1 MYKEYKGLNLPE
13 IDKQILNFWDTEGVF
28 DKSVEQR
35 NPNNSWVFYEGPP
48 SANGLPGIHHVMART
63 IKDIFCRFQ
72 TLNGK
77 RVERKGGWDTHGL
90 PIELAVEKE
99 LGITKED
106 IGKKI
111 SVDDYNHKCREMV
124 MRYKDLWDDIT
135 VKMGYWV
142 DLDNPY
148 VTYENAYI
156 ETVWYLLKRLY
167 DKGYLYKGYTIQ
179 PYSPAAGTGL
189 SSHELNM
196 PGTYKDVTD
205 TTVVAM
211 FKVNRIVGAALAVAH
226 ADAHNATTD
235 ADRATTDADRATTD
249 ADRATARVAP
259 TDWLFDN
266 ENEDVRILAW
276 TTTPWTLPSNTALTV
291 GPNIKYVKIKTL
303 NPYTKAEVSVILAEA
318 LVPKWLGGKNQPEIL
333 SITEGVTGSQLAGIR
348 YEQLLAY
355 GNEIEPLDGA
365 SDAFRVIVGDFVT
378 TEDGT
383 GVVHTAPSFGADDM
397 RVGRQN
403 GIGALTLV
411 DKQGKFVDTVG
422 EFSNRYVKNYKD
434 DPDYVD
440 VNVDISVKLKLE
452 GYAFKVEKYVH
463 SYPHCWRTEKPVLY
477 YPLDSW
483 FIAASKAKDRMFE
496 LNKTIN
502 WKPAATGEGRFG
514 KWLENLQDWNLSRSR
529 YWGVGLPIWRTAP
542 PAPEGGDVPPSGA
555 EGAEKCI
562 GSIIELQAEI
572 DKANAVLGLNQTVP
586 KDMHRPY
593 IDDIILVSDDGRPM
607 KRELDLI
614 DVWFDSGSMPYAQW
628 GLDYEKLAAG
638 DDKPFKAP
646 FNVSYPA
653 DFIAEGVDQTR
664 GWFYTLHAIAV
675 MAYDSVAFKNVVSNG
690 LVQDKNGQK
699 MSKSKGNAVEPFETI
714 AKFGADA
721 TRWYMISN
729 AQPWDN
735 LKFDIDGITE
745 VRNKFFGTLY
755 NTYNFFAM
763 YANVDG
769 FVQDEMNQTPIN
781 SRTELDRWVLS
792 KLHSLVAEVSESYAT
807 YEPTQAA
814 RAIERFVDNDFSNW
828 YVRLS
833 RRRFWK
839 PSPPAPKGGAASDA
853 QTPHMGAGGLD
864 KKAAYETM
872 YECLMIVGQLSSPIA
887 PFFTDWLY
895 GNLTEGI
902 HSKAVDNDTPLRHTS
917 VHLTDLTKA
926 NNALIDK
933 DLEQQ
938 MDYAQRISSLILSL
952 RKKAKIRVRQP
963 LQKAMLPILDAHFIH
978 QVEGVK
984 DLILAETNVKTLEY
998 ITDTSG
1004 VVNKRIRPN
1013 LKTLGKVLGKNMR
1026 AGQLAIEALTQEA
1039 IAKIEKDKTYP
1050 LSIGDEIYNLTI
1062 DDFLITSEDIPGW
1075 EVASDGDVTVAID
1088 ITLNEDLLA
1097 EGIARD
1103 LVNKIQNIRKEKNLA
1118 ITDKVSIK
1126 IEEDEIIRRAL
1137 KSFSGYIQSELL
1149 AKDLYS
1155 SSLMMMEQRASDET
1169 SLSKELKKDL
1179 KFSDIE
1185 TIELTDELSIQ
1196 VRVDKV
1202 AEDSENIKFI
1212 KKLISEPES
1221 DRVKKTTATKN
1232 IDKFSEAICAFANDF
1247 PNHKQAG
1254 YLLVGVSDNGS
1265 LSGLKVTDELLKD
1278 LATIRNNGQI
1288 LPQPAMIVE
1297 KYTFDD
1303 GDVAIVQVLPSL
1315 NPPVRYKGRVWIRVG
1330 PTKQIAGEREEKS
1343 LTEKRASTA
1352 KTFDALP
1359 CQGAKFEDLSVAIF
1373 KNNYLRTA
1381 VAPEIVRENNR
1392 EPIAQLASLKMYD
1405 WLHNTPTNAGILTLG
1420 FSPLDFMSGA
1430 YIQYVKFDG
1439 NSLTD
1444 AVINEKRFSSN
1455 LVELLINLVDFIKN
1469 NLIREKLIK
1478 TDGFRQE
1485 KRLNYPLFAIR
1496 ELVMNAIM
1504 HRNYESNAPIR
1515 IYEFSDRIEIQNSGG
1530 LYGDAN
1536 SYNFPKVSDYRN
1548 PVIAEVLKNLGYI
1561 ERFNI
1566 GISRAQAELKQNG
1579 NLEAKFDLS
1588 LQTQFLVTIFSV

>member
-35 NPNNSWVFYEGPP
+35 DPNNTFVFYEGPP

-111 SVDDYNHKCREMV
+111 SVDDYNHQCRETV

-148 VTYENAYI
+148 VTYENEYI

-205 TTVVAM
+205 TTAVAM
-211 FKVNRIVGAALAVAH
+211 F
-226 ADAHNATTD
+226 
-235 ADRATTDADRATTD
+235 
-249 ADRATARVAP
+249 RVVR
-259 TDWLFDN
+259 N
-266 ENEDVRILAW
+266 EDSAFLYDDETEDVRILAW
-276 TTTPWTLPSNTALTV
+276 TTTPWTLPSNTALAV

-318 LVPKWLGGKNQPEIL
+318 LMSKWLGGKNQPEIL
-333 SITEGVTGSQLAGIR
+333 SITEGVAGSKLDGIR

-355 GNEIEPLDGA
+355 GNDIEPLNGA
-365 SDAFRVIVGDFVT
+365 TDAFRVITGDFVT

-383 GVVHTAPSFGADDM
+383 GVVHTAPSFGAEDM
-397 RVGRQN
+397 KVGRQN

-411 DKQGKFVDTVG
+411 DKQGKFTNNVG

-440 VNVDISVKLKLE
+440 VNVDIAVKLKLE

-463 SYPHCWRTEKPVLY
+463 SYPHCWRTDKPVLY

-483 FIAASKAKDRMFE
+483 FIAASRAKDRMFE
-496 LNKTIN
+496 LNQTIN

-529 YWGVGLPIWRTAP
+529 YWGIGLPIWRTP
-542 PAPEGGDVPPSGA
+542 PAPEGGATSAAEPPSGA
-555 EGAEKCI
+555 GGEKCI

-593 IDDIILVSDDGRPM
+593 IDDIILVSEDGRPM

-628 GLDYEKLAAG
+628 GLDYEKLKNG
-638 DDKPFKAP
+638 DDMPFKAP

-714 AKFGADA
+714 AKHGADA

-735 LKFDIDGITE
+735 LKFDIEGITE

-769 FVQDEMNQTPIN
+769 FVQDEMNQTPVA

-792 KLHSLVAEVSESYAT
+792 KLHSLVAEVSEYYAT

-814 RAIERFVDNDFSNW
+814 RAIEKFVDNDFSNW

-839 PSPPAPKGGAASDA
+839 ASPPAPEGGDTSR
-853 QTPHMGAGGLD
+853 TPPLGAGGD

-872 YECLMIVGQLSSPIA
+872 YECLMIVAQLSSPIA

-895 GNLTEGI
+895 QNLTDGI
-902 HSKAVDNDTPLRHTS
+902 RSKAIENNTPLRHPS
-917 VHLTDLTKA
+917 VHLTDLTVTDNK
-926 NNALIDK
+926 LIDK

-978 QVEGVK
+978 QVEAVK

-1026 AGQLAIEALTQEA
+1026 AGQLAIEALMQA
-1039 IAKIEKDKTYP
+1039 DIAKIEKDKTYP
-1050 LSIGDEIYNLTI
+1050 LSIGDETYNLTI

-1075 EVASDGDVTVAID
+1075 EVASDGDVTVALD
-1088 ITLNEDLLA
+1088 ITLTPELEA
-1097 EGIARD
+1097 EGTARD
-1103 LVNKIQNIRKEKNLA
+1103 LVNKIQNIRKDRNFN
-1118 ITDKVSIK
+1118 ITDKISVKLERHDAIIAAVEGYADYIKNEVLATELEMVSL
-1126 IEEDEIIRRAL
+1126 D
-1137 KSFSGYIQSELL
+1137 
-1149 AKDLYS
+1149 
-1155 SSLMMMEQRASDET
+1155 
-1169 SLSKELKKDL
+1169 
-1179 KFSDIE
+1179 
-1185 TIELTDELSIQ
+1185 
-1196 VRVDKV
+1196 
-1202 AEDSENIKFI
+1202 
-1212 KKLISEPES
+1212 
-1221 DRVKKTTATKN
+1221 
-1232 IDKFSEAICAFANDF
+1232 FSEKMALND
-1247 PNHKQAG
+1247 
-1254 YLLVGVSDNGS
+1254 V
-1265 LSGLKVTDELLKD
+1265 
-1278 LATIRNNGQI
+1278 
-1288 LPQPAMIVE
+1288 
-1297 KYTFDD
+1297 
-1303 GDVAIVQVLPSL
+1303 
-1315 NPPVRYKGRVWIRVG
+1315 
-1330 PTKQIAGEREEKS
+1330 
-1343 LTEKRASTA
+1343 
-1352 KTFDALP
+1352 
-1359 CQGAKFEDLSVAIF
+1359 
-1373 KNNYLRTA
+1373 
-1381 VAPEIVRENNR
+1381 
-1392 EPIAQLASLKMYD
+1392 
-1405 WLHNTPTNAGILTLG
+1405 
-1420 FSPLDFMSGA
+1420 
-1430 YIQYVKFDG
+1430 
-1439 NSLTD
+1439 
-1444 AVINEKRFSSN
+1444 
-1455 LVELLINLVDFIKN
+1455 VELGVDV
-1469 NLIREKLIK
+1469 
-1478 TDGFRQE
+1478 
-1485 KRLNYPLFAIR
+1485 RLN
-1496 ELVMNAIM
+1496 
-1504 HRNYESNAPIR
+1504 
-1515 IYEFSDRIEIQNSGG
+1515 
-1530 LYGDAN
+1530 
-1536 SYNFPKVSDYRN
+1536 
-1548 PVIAEVLKNLGYI
+1548 
-1561 ERFNI
+1561 
-1566 GISRAQAELKQNG
+1566 
-1579 NLEAKFDLS
+1579 
-1588 LQTQFLVTIFSV
+1588 

>member
-35 NPNNSWVFYEGPP
+35 DPNNTFVFYEGPP

-111 SVDDYNHKCREMV
+111 SVDDYNHQCRETV

-148 VTYENAYI
+148 VTYENEYI

-205 TTVVAM
+205 TTAVAM
-211 FKVNRIVGAALAVAH
+211 FKVIRNDDSAF
-226 ADAHNATTD
+226 
-235 ADRATTDADRATTD
+235 
-249 ADRATARVAP
+249 
-259 TDWLFDN
+259 LFDDDT
-266 ENEDVRILAW
+266 EDVRIIAW
-276 TTTPWTLPSNTALTV
+276 TTTPWTLPSNTALAV

-318 LVPKWLGGKNQPEIL
+318 LMSKWLGGKNQPEIL
-333 SITEGVTGSQLAGIR
+333 SITEGVAGSKLDGIR

-355 GNEIEPLDGA
+355 GNDIEPLNGA
-365 SDAFRVIVGDFVT
+365 TDAFRVITGDFVT

-383 GVVHTAPSFGADDM
+383 GVVHTAPSFGAEDM
-397 RVGRQN
+397 KVGRQN

-411 DKQGKFVDTVG
+411 DKQGKFTNNVG

-440 VNVDISVKLKLE
+440 VNVDIAVKLKLE

-463 SYPHCWRTEKPVLY
+463 SYPHCWRTDKPVLY

-483 FIAASKAKDRMFE
+483 FIAASRAKDRMFE
-496 LNKTIN
+496 LNQTIN

-529 YWGVGLPIWRTAP
+529 YWGIGLPIWRTP
-542 PAPEGGDVPPSGA
+542 PAPEGGATSAAEPPSGA
-555 EGAEKCI
+555 GGEKCI

-593 IDDIILVSDDGRPM
+593 IDDIILVSEDGRPM

-628 GLDYEKLAAG
+628 GLDYEKLKNG
-638 DDKPFKAP
+638 DDMPFKAP

-714 AKFGADA
+714 AKHGADA

-735 LKFDIDGITE
+735 LKFDIEGITE

-769 FVQDEMNQTPIN
+769 FVQDEMNQTPVA

-792 KLHSLVAEVSESYAT
+792 KLHSLVAEVSEYYAT

-814 RAIERFVDNDFSNW
+814 RAIEKFVDNDFSNW

-839 PSPPAPKGGAASDA
+839 ASPPAPEGGDTSR
-853 QTPHMGAGGLD
+853 TPPLGAGGD

-872 YECLMIVGQLSSPIA
+872 YECLMIVAQLSSPIA

-895 GNLTEGI
+895 QNLTDGI
-902 HSKAVDNDTPLRHTS
+902 RSKAIENNTPLRHPS
-917 VHLTDLTKA
+917 VHLTDLTVTDNK
-926 NNALIDK
+926 LIDK

-978 QVEGVK
+978 QVEAVK

-1026 AGQLAIEALTQEA
+1026 AGQLAIEALMQA
-1039 IAKIEKDKTYP
+1039 DIAKIEKDKTYP
-1050 LSIGDEIYNLTI
+1050 LSIGDETYNLTI

-1075 EVASDGDVTVAID
+1075 EVASDGDVTVALD
-1088 ITLNEDLLA
+1088 ITLTPELEA
-1097 EGIARD
+1097 EGTARD
-1103 LVNKIQNIRKEKNLA
+1103 LVNKIQNIRKDRNFN
-1118 ITDKVSIK
+1118 ITDKISVKLERHDAIIAAVEGYADYIKNEVLATELEMVSL
-1126 IEEDEIIRRAL
+1126 D
-1137 KSFSGYIQSELL
+1137 
-1149 AKDLYS
+1149 
-1155 SSLMMMEQRASDET
+1155 
-1169 SLSKELKKDL
+1169 
-1179 KFSDIE
+1179 
-1185 TIELTDELSIQ
+1185 
-1196 VRVDKV
+1196 
-1202 AEDSENIKFI
+1202 
-1212 KKLISEPES
+1212 
-1221 DRVKKTTATKN
+1221 
-1232 IDKFSEAICAFANDF
+1232 FSEKMALND
-1247 PNHKQAG
+1247 
-1254 YLLVGVSDNGS
+1254 V
-1265 LSGLKVTDELLKD
+1265 
-1278 LATIRNNGQI
+1278 
-1288 LPQPAMIVE
+1288 
-1297 KYTFDD
+1297 
-1303 GDVAIVQVLPSL
+1303 
-1315 NPPVRYKGRVWIRVG
+1315 
-1330 PTKQIAGEREEKS
+1330 
-1343 LTEKRASTA
+1343 
-1352 KTFDALP
+1352 
-1359 CQGAKFEDLSVAIF
+1359 
-1373 KNNYLRTA
+1373 
-1381 VAPEIVRENNR
+1381 
-1392 EPIAQLASLKMYD
+1392 
-1405 WLHNTPTNAGILTLG
+1405 
-1420 FSPLDFMSGA
+1420 
-1430 YIQYVKFDG
+1430 
-1439 NSLTD
+1439 
-1444 AVINEKRFSSN
+1444 
-1455 LVELLINLVDFIKN
+1455 VELGVDV
-1469 NLIREKLIK
+1469 
-1478 TDGFRQE
+1478 
-1485 KRLNYPLFAIR
+1485 RLN
-1496 ELVMNAIM
+1496 
-1504 HRNYESNAPIR
+1504 
-1515 IYEFSDRIEIQNSGG
+1515 
-1530 LYGDAN
+1530 
-1536 SYNFPKVSDYRN
+1536 
-1548 PVIAEVLKNLGYI
+1548 
-1561 ERFNI
+1561 
-1566 GISRAQAELKQNG
+1566 
-1579 NLEAKFDLS
+1579 
-1588 LQTQFLVTIFSV
+1588 

>member
-35 NPNNSWVFYEGPP
+35 DPNNTFVFYEGPP

-111 SVDDYNHKCREMV
+111 SVDDYNHQCRETV

-148 VTYENAYI
+148 VTYENEYI

-205 TTVVAM
+205 TTAVAM
-211 FKVNRIVGAALAVAH
+211 F
-226 ADAHNATTD
+226 
-235 ADRATTDADRATTD
+235 
-249 ADRATARVAP
+249 RVVR
-259 TDWLFDN
+259 N
-266 ENEDVRILAW
+266 EDSAFLYDDETEDVRILAW
-276 TTTPWTLPSNTALTV
+276 TTTPWTLPSNTALAV

-318 LVPKWLGGKNQPEIL
+318 LMSKWLGGKNQPEIL
-333 SITEGVTGSQLAGIR
+333 SITEGVAGSKLDGIR

-355 GNEIEPLDGA
+355 GNDIEPLNGA
-365 SDAFRVIVGDFVT
+365 TDAFRVITGDFVT

-383 GVVHTAPSFGADDM
+383 GVVHTAPSFGAEDM
-397 RVGRQN
+397 KVGRQN

-411 DKQGKFVDTVG
+411 DKQGKFTNNVG

-440 VNVDISVKLKLE
+440 VNVDIAVKLKLE

-463 SYPHCWRTEKPVLY
+463 SYPHCWRTDKPVLY

-483 FIAASKAKDRMFE
+483 FIAASRAKDRMFE
-496 LNKTIN
+496 LNQTIN

-529 YWGVGLPIWRTAP
+529 YWGIGLPIWRTP
-542 PAPEGGDVPPSGA
+542 PAPEGGATSAAEPPSGA
-555 EGAEKCI
+555 GGEKCI

-593 IDDIILVSDDGRPM
+593 IDDIILVSEDGRPM

-628 GLDYEKLAAG
+628 GLDYEKLKNG
-638 DDKPFKAP
+638 DDMPFKAP

-714 AKFGADA
+714 AKHGADA

-735 LKFDIDGITE
+735 LKFDIEGITE

-769 FVQDEMNQTPIN
+769 FVQDEMNQTPVA

-792 KLHSLVAEVSESYAT
+792 KLHSLVAEVSEYYAT

-814 RAIERFVDNDFSNW
+814 RAIEKFVDNDFSNW

-839 PSPPAPKGGAASDA
+839 ASPPAPEGGDTSR
-853 QTPHMGAGGLD
+853 TPPLGAGGD

-872 YECLMIVGQLSSPIA
+872 YECLMIVAQLSSPIA

-895 GNLTEGI
+895 QNLTDGI
-902 HSKAVDNDTPLRHTS
+902 RSKAIENNTPLRHPS
-917 VHLTDLTKA
+917 VHLTDLTVTDNK
-926 NNALIDK
+926 LIDK

-978 QVEGVK
+978 QVEAVK

-1026 AGQLAIEALTQEA
+1026 AGQLAIEALMQA
-1039 IAKIEKDKTYP
+1039 DIAKIEKDKTYP
-1050 LSIGDEIYNLTI
+1050 LSIGDETYNLTI

-1075 EVASDGDVTVAID
+1075 EVASDGDVTVALD
-1088 ITLNEDLLA
+1088 ITLTPELEA
-1097 EGIARD
+1097 EGTARD
-1103 LVNKIQNIRKEKNLA
+1103 LVNKIQNIRKDRNFN
-1118 ITDKVSIK
+1118 ITDKISVKLERHDAIIAAVEGYADYIKNEVLATELDMVS
-1126 IEEDEIIRRAL
+1126 
-1137 KSFSGYIQSELL
+1137 
-1149 AKDLYS
+1149 
-1155 SSLMMMEQRASDET
+1155 
-1169 SLSKELKKDL
+1169 
-1179 KFSDIE
+1179 
-1185 TIELTDELSIQ
+1185 
-1196 VRVDKV
+1196 VD
-1202 AEDSENIKFI
+1202 
-1212 KKLISEPES
+1212 
-1221 DRVKKTTATKN
+1221 
-1232 IDKFSEAICAFANDF
+1232 FSEKMALND
-1247 PNHKQAG
+1247 
-1254 YLLVGVSDNGS
+1254 V
-1265 LSGLKVTDELLKD
+1265 
-1278 LATIRNNGQI
+1278 
-1288 LPQPAMIVE
+1288 
-1297 KYTFDD
+1297 
-1303 GDVAIVQVLPSL
+1303 
-1315 NPPVRYKGRVWIRVG
+1315 
-1330 PTKQIAGEREEKS
+1330 
-1343 LTEKRASTA
+1343 
-1352 KTFDALP
+1352 
-1359 CQGAKFEDLSVAIF
+1359 
-1373 KNNYLRTA
+1373 
-1381 VAPEIVRENNR
+1381 
-1392 EPIAQLASLKMYD
+1392 
-1405 WLHNTPTNAGILTLG
+1405 
-1420 FSPLDFMSGA
+1420 
-1430 YIQYVKFDG
+1430 
-1439 NSLTD
+1439 
-1444 AVINEKRFSSN
+1444 
-1455 LVELLINLVDFIKN
+1455 VELGVDV
-1469 NLIREKLIK
+1469 
-1478 TDGFRQE
+1478 
-1485 KRLNYPLFAIR
+1485 RLN
-1496 ELVMNAIM
+1496 
-1504 HRNYESNAPIR
+1504 
-1515 IYEFSDRIEIQNSGG
+1515 
-1530 LYGDAN
+1530 
-1536 SYNFPKVSDYRN
+1536 
-1548 PVIAEVLKNLGYI
+1548 
-1561 ERFNI
+1561 
-1566 GISRAQAELKQNG
+1566 
-1579 NLEAKFDLS
+1579 
-1588 LQTQFLVTIFSV
+1588 

>member
-1 MYKEYKGLNLPE
+1 MYKEFKGLNLPE
-13 IDKQILNFWDTEGVF
+13 IDKQILQFWADNNIF

-35 NPNNSWVFYEGPP
+35 DPNNSWVFYEGPP

-106 IGKKI
+106 IGTKI
-111 SVDDYNHKCREMV
+111 SVDDYNHKCRETV

-148 VTYENAYI
+148 VTYENEYI

-205 TTVVAM
+205 TTAVAM
-211 FKVNRIVGAALAVAH
+211 FKVTQNEQS
-226 ADAHNATTD
+226 NF
-235 ADRATTDADRATTD
+235 
-249 ADRATARVAP
+249 
-259 TDWLFDN
+259 LFDT
-266 ENEDVRILAW
+266 EGEDVRILAW

-291 GPNIKYVKIKTL
+291 GLNIKYVKINTL

-318 LVPKWLGGKNQPEIL
+318 LVQKWLGGKNQPEIL
-333 SITEGVTGSQLAGIR
+333 SITEGFTGNQLEGIR

-355 GNEIEPLDGA
+355 GNEIEPLHGA
-365 SDAFRVIVGDFVT
+365 TDAFRVIVGDFVT
-378 TEDGT
+378 TVDGT

-397 RVGRQN
+397 KVAREN

-422 EFSNRYVKNYKD
+422 EFSNRYVKDYKD

-463 SYPHCWRTEKPVLY
+463 SYPHCWRTDKPVLY

-496 LNKTIN
+496 LNQTIN

-529 YWGVGLPIWRTAP
+529 YWGVGLPIWRTP
-542 PAPEGGDVPPSGA
+542 PAPEGGTNAASSTPPSGA
-555 EGAEKCI
+555 GGEKCI
-562 GSIIELQAEI
+562 GSIVELQAEI

-638 DDKPFKAP
+638 DDRPFKAP

-714 AKFGADA
+714 AKHGADA

-735 LKFDIDGITE
+735 LKFDVDGITE

-769 FVQDEMNQTPIN
+769 FVQDEMNQTPID

-814 RAIERFVDNDFSNW
+814 RAIEKFVDNDFSNW

-839 PSPPAPKGGAASDA
+839 GEMSE
-853 QTPHMGAGGLD
+853 D

-872 YECLMIVGQLSSPIA
+872 YECLMIVGQLSAPIA
-887 PFFTDWLY
+887 PFFADWLY
-895 GNLTEGI
+895 VNLTDGI
-902 HSKAVDNDTPLRHTS
+902 RSKAVENDTPLKHPS

-926 NNALIDK
+926 DNRLINK
-933 DLEQQ
+933 DLEQR

-963 LQKAMLPILDAHFIH
+963 LQRAMLPILDANFIH

-1013 LKTLGKVLGKNMR
+1013 LKSLGKVLGKNMR
-1026 AGQLAIEALTQEA
+1026 AGQLAIEALSQEE
-1039 IAKIEKDKTYP
+1039 IAKIEKDKSYP
-1050 LSIGDEIYNLTI
+1050 LSINGEIYDLTI

-1088 ITLNEDLLA
+1088 ITLTPELEA
-1097 EGIARD
+1097 EGTARD
-1103 LVNKIQNIRKEKNLA
+1103 LVNKIQNIRKDRNFN
-1118 ITDKVSIK
+1118 ITDKISIK
-1126 IEEDEIIRRAL
+1126 LERHDAILAAVEGYADYIKSEVLATELDLTAMDFAEKMAL
-1137 KSFSGYIQSELL
+1137 
-1149 AKDLYS
+1149 
-1155 SSLMMMEQRASDET
+1155 
-1169 SLSKELKKDL
+1169 
-1179 KFSDIE
+1179 
-1185 TIELTDELSIQ
+1185 
-1196 VRVDKV
+1196 
-1202 AEDSENIKFI
+1202 
-1212 KKLISEPES
+1212 
-1221 DRVKKTTATKN
+1221 
-1232 IDKFSEAICAFANDF
+1232 NDVVE
-1247 PNHKQAG
+1247 
-1254 YLLVGVSDNGS
+1254 VGVE
-1265 LSGLKVTDELLKD
+1265 V
-1278 LATIRNNGQI
+1278 
-1288 LPQPAMIVE
+1288 
-1297 KYTFDD
+1297 
-1303 GDVAIVQVLPSL
+1303 SL
-1315 NPPVRYKGRVWIRVG
+1315 N
-1330 PTKQIAGEREEKS
+1330 
-1343 LTEKRASTA
+1343 
-1352 KTFDALP
+1352 
-1359 CQGAKFEDLSVAIF
+1359 
-1373 KNNYLRTA
+1373 
-1381 VAPEIVRENNR
+1381 
-1392 EPIAQLASLKMYD
+1392 
-1405 WLHNTPTNAGILTLG
+1405 
-1420 FSPLDFMSGA
+1420 
-1430 YIQYVKFDG
+1430 
-1439 NSLTD
+1439 
-1444 AVINEKRFSSN
+1444 
-1455 LVELLINLVDFIKN
+1455 
-1469 NLIREKLIK
+1469 
-1478 TDGFRQE
+1478 
-1485 KRLNYPLFAIR
+1485 
-1496 ELVMNAIM
+1496 
-1504 HRNYESNAPIR
+1504 
-1515 IYEFSDRIEIQNSGG
+1515 
-1530 LYGDAN
+1530 
-1536 SYNFPKVSDYRN
+1536 
-1548 PVIAEVLKNLGYI
+1548 
-1561 ERFNI
+1561 
-1566 GISRAQAELKQNG
+1566 
-1579 NLEAKFDLS
+1579 
-1588 LQTQFLVTIFSV
+1588 